1 MLTPVY
7 ATADIRRIEAA
18 TSAARPSPTLMERAG
33 LAAAEC
39 ARRMLGAGDRV
50 LVLAGPGNNG
60 GDAFVVA
67 RHLAGWWHTVDVV
80 FTGDV
85 ARLPPDAAQAFEA
98 LRQTGI
104 TPVAT
109 LRDPITHDLIVDGL
123 FGIGLQRDLTGAL
136 ADLVTR
142 VNASGRSVLALDIP
156 SGLDADT
163 GRVLG
168 CAIRAA
174 RTITFI
180 ATKPGLHT
188 LDGPDHCGTIE
199 IADLGLDAGA
209 IAPPSGMLIEAIDA
223 ASVLAPRRRNS
234 HKGSHGDL
242 WVLGGAKGMAGAA
255 FLAARAGLLCGA
267 GRVLASLLDDT
278 APVDPLHPE
287 LMFRADFPDADLD
300 RAACIVVGPG
310 LGQSAEAALRLDH
323 CIALEIPLVLDADA
337 LNLVAAADARAQRVA
352 SRAQPTLLTPHPAE
366 AGRLLGLST
375 QAVQR
380 DRVAAALAIASR
392 FRAQVVVKGVGSIVA
407 APDCHWAINTT
418 GNPGMAA
425 AGMGD
430 VLCGIVGALV
440 AQGADPGV
448 ALRAGV
454 WLHGTAADDC
464 AKILG
469 GVVGITASEVAVAAR
484 TALNRHL
491 DRFPSESVAAK
502 TNTTRSFSIGRR

>member
-18 TSAARPSPTLMERAG
+18 AFAGQPAPALMERAG
-33 LAAAEC
+33 LAAADC
-39 ARRMLGAGDRV
+39 ARRMLGTKERV

-67 RHLAGWWHTVDVV
+67 RHLARWWHAVDVV
-80 FTGDV
+80 FTGDS

-98 LRQTGI
+98 LRHAGI
-104 TPVAT
+104 TPMYT
-109 LRDPITHDLIVDGL
+109 LPEPIAHDLIVDGL
-123 FGIGLQRDLTGAL
+123 FGIGLQRDLSGAYF
-136 ADLVTR
+136 DLVAR
-142 VNASGRSVLALDIP
+142 VNASGRPVLALDIP

-209 IAPPSGMLIEAIDA
+209 IAPPSGTLIDATDA
-223 ASVLAPRRRNS
+223 ASVLAPRLRNS

-242 WVLGGAKGMAGAA
+242 WILGGAKGMVGAA

-267 GRVLASLLDDT
+267 GRVLAGLLDDAT
-278 APVDPLHPE
+278 PLDPLHPE
-287 LMFRADFPDADLD
+287 LMFRPGFPDPDLD
-300 RAACIVVGPG
+300 RAACIAIGPG
-310 LGQSAEAALRLDH
+310 LGQSAEAASRLDH
-323 CIALEIPLVLDADA
+323 CIALEIPLILDADA
-337 LNLVAAADARAQRVA
+337 LNLVGGSEARAHRVA
-352 SRAQPTLLTPHPAE
+352 SRARPTLLTPHPAE

-375 QAVQR
+375 HDVQR
-380 DRVAAALAIASR
+380 DRVAAALALASR
-392 FRAQVVVKGVGSIVA
+392 FHAQVVLKGVGSIVA
-407 APDCHWAINTT
+407 TPDGRWAINTT

-430 VLCGIVGALV
+430 VLCGIVGALI
-440 AQGADPGV
+440 AQGAEPAA

-454 WLHGTAADDC
+454 WLHGTAADEC
-464 AKILG
+464 AHTLG
-469 GVVGITASEVAVAAR
+469 GVVGITASDVTLAAR
-484 TALNRHL
+484 AALNHHL
-491 DRFPSESVAAK
+491 GGVGTAGINPK
-502 TNTTRSFSIGRR
+502 THTT

>member
-7 ATADIRRIEAA
+7 ATANIRRIETAA
-18 TSAARPSPTLMERAG
+18 FAAQPAPALMERAG

-39 ARRMLGAGDRV
+39 ARRMLGPNDRV

-67 RHLAGWWHTVDVV
+67 RHLTRWGHAVDVV
-80 FTGDV
+80 FIGEET
-85 ARLPPDAAQAFEA
+85 RLPPDAAQALAA
-98 LRQTGI
+98 LRDAGI
-104 TPVAT
+104 TPTAT
-109 LRDPITHDLIVDGL
+109 PPGTITHDLIVDGL
-123 FGIGLQRDLTGAL
+123 FGIGLQRDLAGPY
-136 ADLVTR
+136 ADLVAH
-142 VNASGRSVLALDIP
+142 VNASGRPVLALDIP

-163 GRVLG
+163 GRILG
-168 CAIRAA
+168 IAIGAT

-199 IADLGLDAGA
+199 IADLGLDAAA
-209 IAPPSGMLIEAIDA
+209 IAPPTGTLIDAIDA
-223 ASVLAPRRRNS
+223 ASVLVPRRRNS

-242 WVLGGAKGMAGAA
+242 WILGGARGMVGAA

-267 GRVLASLLDDT
+267 GRVLASLLDDAT
-278 APVDPLHPE
+278 PLDPLHPE
-287 LMFRADFPDADLD
+287 LMFRPAFPDPDLD

-310 LGQSAEAALRLDH
+310 LGQSTEAAARLDH
-323 CIALEIPLVLDADA
+323 CVAMTIPLLLDADA
-337 LNLVAAADARAQRVA
+337 LNLVAASSERARRVA
-352 SRAQPTLLTPHPAE
+352 DRTQATILTPHPAE
-366 AGRLLGLST
+366 AGRLLGVST
-375 QAVQR
+375 PDVQR
-380 DRVAAALAIASR
+380 DRVGSALSLAAR
-392 FRAQVVVKGVGSIVA
+392 FRADVVLKGAGSIVA
-407 APDCHWAINTT
+407 APDGRWAINTT

-430 VLCGIVGALV
+430 VLCGIVGALL
-440 AQGADPGV
+440 AQGADPAV

-464 AKILG
+464 AGTLG
-469 GVVGITASEVAVAAR
+469 GVVGITASDVALAAR

-491 DRFPSESVAAK
+491 GGARTDGADPK
-502 TNTTRSFSIGRR
+502 TRRT